1 MNSSI
6 AAAGSVVTEQV
17 SENEH
22 IAPNEPN
29 YAAVR
34 SRTLSKLKVGRQ
46 STAGKAID
54 AFIKELGRTDAL
66 SIALPKDGT

>member
-6 AAAGSVVTEQV
+6 TALSAAAIEQV

-22 IAPNEPN
+22 ITPNEPN